1 MFLRLEV
8 VLYVSLDFQLP
19 GMGKESMG
27 MESLFFGRV
36 MLINV
41 GEEDQRRSKFF
52 THFKQPSLNP
62 GKSR

>member
-1 MFLRLEV
+1 MILRLEV

-19 GMGKESMG
+19 RMVKESLE

-41 GEEDQRRSKFF
+41 VDEDQRRSKFF

>member
-8 VLYVSLDFQLP
+8 VPYVFLDFQLP
-19 GMGKESMG
+19 GRGKESME

-41 GEEDQRRSKFF
+41 VEEDQRRSKFF
-52 THFKQPSLNP
+52 IHFKQPSLNP